1 MKKQKTSVA
10 SHATCET
17 LEDLAQRVG
26 RCVRTIQ
33 RARKRSAAPRCTP
46 GNYDVAAWQRYFA
59 EHGRDRL
66 PDNPETRALKLR
78 KLAAEVEDREHKVA
92 ELRRQFVRREA
103 VDERWQFHRERC
115 VAVLDEMLDKFAVEI
130 VGCDAVEIRKAA
142 EVFVDSFTR
151 RMRTET

>member
-1 MKKQKTSVA
+1 MRKLKSDVA
-10 SHATCET
+10 SHATT

-33 RARKRSAAPRCTP
+33 RARKRSDAPQCAP

-78 KLAAEVEDREHKVA
+78 KLAAEVEDKEHRIA
-92 ELRRQFVRREA
+92 ELRRQFVRRSA

-115 VAVLDEMLDKFAVEI
+115 VAVLNEMLDKFSVEI
-130 VGCDAVEIRKAA
+130 VGLSAVEIRKAA
-142 EVFVDSFTR
+142 EHFVDAFTH
-151 RMRTET
+151 RMRTGT